1 MINNE
6 LLNKD
11 PDLVPEQAPIVILD
25 NKSDMCMAKNSDYT
39 KNTRHISIRMHF
51 VRNGEEWNFHK
62 ILWCELGLLLVEIG
76 TKNVRED

>member
-1 MINNE
+1 MALAHFRMINNE

-39 KNTRHISIRMHF
+39 KKHQTY
-51 VRNGEEWNFHK
+51 FHK
-62 ILWCELGLLLVEIG
+62 NALCKKW
-76 TKNVRED
+76 